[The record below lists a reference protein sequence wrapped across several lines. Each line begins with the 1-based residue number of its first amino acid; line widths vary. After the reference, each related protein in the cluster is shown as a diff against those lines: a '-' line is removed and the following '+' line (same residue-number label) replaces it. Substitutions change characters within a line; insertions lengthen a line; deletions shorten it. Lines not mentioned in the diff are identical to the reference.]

1 MSRVTVWADWLGVW
15 RASVPLSQSRHAD
28 AMVARRAIQAELSVW
43 YAPNY
48 DPRTLHVT
56 RERVTNHGT
65 AIYVGK
71 LVARFETETN
81 TMGQ

>member
-1 MSRVTVWADWLGVW
+1 MSELNPNVWADWLGVW
-15 RASVPLSQSRHAD
+15 HASVLISGSPRMD
-28 AMVARRAIQAELSVW
+28 ANAARKLIREQLEER

-65 AIYVGK
+65 VIYREV
-71 LVARFETETN
+71 
-81 TMGQ
+81 